1 MVSKKKRLVSQM
13 ELVKEFFLANSNRDV
28 HVSEVVDWVRPEY
41 TKRTGKKYARH
52 PDKQVRDLGYIQ
64 FLIKVSKGVY
74 RYDPELYKNRELEYF
89 TEEQKKTILERDDY
103 RCVMCGKGIKDG
115 VELHVDHI
123 KPKHLGGEA
132 TIENGQTLCAKHN
145 NLKKN
150 LGQTETA
157 KKMYI
162 RLYEIAKKGKTKAHE
177 ELQKFFTEILEVFDK
192 YGINGHVPWKK

>member
-1 MVSKKKRLVSQM
+1 MINKKKKPVSQM
-13 ELVKEFFLANSNRDV
+13 ELVKEFFLANPNRDI

-41 TKRTGKKYARH
+41 TKRTGKEHARH
-52 PDKQVRDLGYIQ
+52 PDKQVRDLGYMQ
-64 FLIKVSKGVY
+64 FLIKVRKGVY
-74 RYDPELYKNRELEYF
+74 RYDPELFNNRELEYF
-89 TEEQKKTILERDDY
+89 SPEQKRLILERDDY
-103 RCVMCGKGIKDG
+103 RCVMCGKGRKDG
-115 VELHVDHI
+115 IELHVDHI

-162 RLYEIAKKGKTKAHE
+162 RLYGLAKNGESE
-177 ELQKFFTEILEVFDK
+177 EHRDLQKFFTEILEVFEKHD
-192 YGINGHVPWKK
+192 INGHIKWKK

>member
-1 MVSKKKRLVSQM
+1 M
-13 ELVKEFFLANSNRDV
+13 ELVKEFFLANPNRDI

-41 TKRTGKKYARH
+41 TRRTGKKHARY
-52 PDKQVRDLGYIQ
+52 PDKQVRDLGYVQ
-64 FLIKVSKGVY
+64 FLIKVRKGVY
-74 RYDPELYKNRELEYF
+74 RYDPELFKNRELEYF
-89 TEEQKKTILERDDY
+89 TPKQKKIILERDDY
-103 RCVMCGKGIKDG
+103 RCVMCGKGKKDG

-162 RLYEIAKKGKTKAHE
+162 RLYGLAKKGESKDHK
-177 ELQKFFTEILEVFDK
+177 ELQKFFTEILEVFEK
-192 YGINGHVPWKK
+192 YDINGHIVWEK